1 MDAVSVARQSCPS
14 ELTRAAPC
22 SAWLFELVAGA
33 VCDTKTSCLPQSHRD
48 AVYTVAALHQWPVN
62 IPQEDVRCVL
72 TARDWI
78 DKIIHPES
86 PGGPLPCV
94 SEIISSIRIALRPI
108 SIQFLSSSHPD
119 AVRGVYGENI
129 DRLVAIKQHFDPDNF
144 FRHSLWPA
152 AGHRGNLLASITE
165 RDQDPAVSNE
175 LKKTWQEEDDRIGR
189 DGVLGIG
196 TRGSQ

>member
-1 MDAVSVARQSCPS
+1 MDAVSLSLDIRFPLSS
-14 ELTRAAPC
+14 LELYRVL
-22 SAWLFELVAGA
+22 AWLFELVAGA

-94 SEIISSIRIALRPI
+94 SGILSSVQIALN
-108 SIQFLSSSHPD
+108 QCHSSSYPVLIRTLSAEYMGRTSTALSPSSSTLIQTTSSD
-119 AVRGVYGENI
+119 TACGQQR
-129 DRLVAIKQHFDPDNF
+129 AIEAIFSHQQ
-144 FRHSLWPA
+144 RSA
-152 AGHRGNLLASITE
+152 T
-165 RDQDPAVSNE
+165 
-175 LKKTWQEEDDRIGR
+175 RILRFQTSSKRTGKSKMT
-189 DGVLGIG
+189 G
-196 TRGSQ
+196 